1 MPQSGPTHAGPGPKG
16 RLPGAA
22 FCQSRLVRKP
32 ENADSSQHSLWHH
45 EFLGAQ
51 LRTIVRSFHSR
62 PGMTVWSIRLRS
74 KSLNRQFRQ
83 NPNFSSPIRPES
95 TVQSLAKKYSAYV
108 DGQIIARE
116 SRHPAPATRG
126 VSRSSR
132 TQARD
137 AMDVFASTDE
147 RCRKRTAKPR
157 GLSASTLAR
166 TWLDA
171 AHHAGD
177 GDKKAR
183 SPERARNKP

>member
-1 MPQSGPTHAGPGPKG
+1 MPQSGPTDAGPGPKG

-22 FCQSRLVRKP
+22 FCRSRLVRKP

-45 EFLGAQ
+45 EFPRRAIAHHRCFSCGVPCSPD
-51 LRTIVRSFHSR
+51 LRRRIARRARVRDR
-62 PGMTVWSIRLRS
+62 KLTLRQ
-74 KSLNRQFRQ
+74 KS
-83 NPNFSSPIRPES
+83 NFSSPIRPES
-95 TVQSLAKKYSAYV
+95 TVQSLATKYSALV
-108 DGQIIARE
+108 DGQITARE

-132 TQARD
+132 TPARD

-171 AHHAGD
+171 HASRRG
-177 GDKKAR
+177 R
-183 SPERARNKP
+183 